1 MADSGWK
8 DGSEARVETK
18 ALVSDFYLQ
27 FKNKENENSDF
38 HFGGYC
44 YVLSK
49 FCAISE
55 GLVNH

>member
-27 FKNKENENSDF
+27 FKNKEMSALF
-38 HFGGYC
+38 FTM
-44 YVLSK
+44 VVIVM
-49 FCAISE
+49 A
-55 GLVNH
+55 